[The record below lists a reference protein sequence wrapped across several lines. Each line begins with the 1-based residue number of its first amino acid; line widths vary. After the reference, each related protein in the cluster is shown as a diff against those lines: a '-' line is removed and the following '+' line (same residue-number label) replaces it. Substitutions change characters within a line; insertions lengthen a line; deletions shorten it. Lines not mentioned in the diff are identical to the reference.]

1 MVGLEA
7 VVQPYHEG
15 VVQHRANIFLVLYQ
29 TLLLVFANELLQHHL
44 HRVELTVS
52 QTANKVHLAEP
63 AYRQTF
69 QHLVFL
75 QPALSRKLYAVEG
88 QLIGLESAFTD

>member
-15 VVQHRANIFLVLYQ
+15 VVQHRANIFLVLHQ

-44 HRVELTVS
+44 HRVELTVA
-52 QTANKVHLAEP
+52 QTAN
-63 AYRQTF
+63 
-69 QHLVFL
+69 
-75 QPALSRKLYAVEG
+75 
-88 QLIGLESAFTD
+88 

>member
-1 MVGLEA
+1 
-7 VVQPYHEG
+7 
-15 VVQHRANIFLVLYQ
+15 
-29 TLLLVFANELLQHHL
+29 LLQHHL

-63 AYRQTF
+63 ANRQTF

-75 QPALSRKLYAVEG
+75 QPALPYELYAVEG
-88 QLIGLESAFTD
+88 ELVGLESALTDRNAVIEQEVIVGRLESHHKGSPEDRITVLAL